1 VNVFALEPDTDETPR
16 LDRFLAQRLPD
27 LSRTKLQAL
36 IRDGGV
42 RVNGAVV
49 ERPSLLLTPGAV
61 VAVALGPPP
70 PSGLAAEDIPLDVL
84 YEDDDIV
91 VVNKPAGL
99 SVHPG
104 AGRTSGTLVN
114 ALLGRYASLSAL
126 GGEAR
131 PGIVHRLD
139 RFTSGVMVVARND
152 RAHQRLA
159 DQFQSRAVSKTYW
172 ALVQGR
178 MKALQGSIDLAI
190 RRDPI
195 RRARMTTRRRP
206 DAQSREAHTSYTVRQ
221 AFSPPPATPAS
232 LVSACRFSWLEV
244 QIHTGRTHQIR
255 VHMAA
260 LGHPVVGDRLYGAA
274 AALAGPG
281 ALAGFRPER
290 PMLHSARLGLAHP
303 ATGLF
308 MTWEAPLPGDILA
321 LLGAL
326 RQETSRNEPA
336 PSPRL

>member
-1 VNVFALEPDTDETPR
+1 MEAEAEETPR

-36 IRDGGV
+36 IREGGV
-42 RVNGAVV
+42 RVNGAVA
-49 ERPSLLLTPGAV
+49 ERPSLLLAPGAV
-61 VAVALGPPP
+61 VEIALAPAP
-70 PSGLAAEDIPLDVL
+70 PSGLEPEDIPLDVL
-84 YEDDDIV
+84 YEDEDVV

-104 AGRTSGTLVN
+104 AGRNSGTLVN
-114 ALLGRYASLSAL
+114 ALLGRYSSLSAA

-152 RAHQRLA
+152 LAHHRLAHQ
-159 DQFQSRAVSKTYW
+159 FQTRTVAKTYR

-178 MKALQGSIDLAI
+178 MKAAQGSIDLAI
-190 RRDPI
+190 RRDPV

-206 DAQSREAHTSYTVRQ
+206 DAQSREAHTTYVVREEF
-221 AFSPPPATPAS
+221 APPPGTPAGI
-232 LVSACRFSWLEV
+232 VSACRFSWLEV

-260 LGHPVVGDRLYGAA
+260 LGHPVVGDRLYAAA

-281 ALAGFRPER
+281 ALTGFRPER
-290 PMLHSARLGLAHP
+290 PMLHSARIGFEHP
-303 ATGLF
+303 STGSY
-308 MTWEAPLPGDILA
+308 MTWEAPLPSDMA
-321 LLGAL
+321 NLLEKL
-326 RQETSRNEPA
+326 RNVAA